1 MYLEDVWKCLLTTSI
16 SMYARN
22 MWACYFEFWYKVV
35 QSEAKITLLN
45 VYNAWV
51 ILNGRFL
58 QNVFNIIKNLNAL
71 Y

>member
-1 MYLEDVWKCLLTTSI
+1 MYLEDVWKCLLTTSV

-22 MWACYFEFWYKVV
+22 MWACCFEFWYKVV